1 MKAIAALALLL
12 CIGSA
17 EAQVYKWKDAKGV
30 VHYSD
35 TPDTS
40 HPKAEEVGTAPAS
53 GQAALPYALARAA
66 RNHPVTLYTADKCGA
81 CDQARAFLRQRGIPF
96 SEKTVNSDA
105 DAAALN
111 KAGSDGSL
119 PFLVVGRSKLTGF
132 EAGQWG
138 VALSAADYP
147 ATSIL
152 PPSYRQAEAEAA
164 APVVAPAAPRAAEAA
179 PARRSADT
187 PKPKPRTDLP
197 PGFQF

>member
-12 CIGSA
+12 CFGSA

-35 TPDTS
+35 TPVTS
-40 HPKAEEVGTAPAS
+40 HPKAEEVSSPPAPS
-53 GQAALPYALARAA
+53 QAALPYALARAA
-66 RNHPVTLYTADKCGA
+66 RKHPVTLYTADKCGA

-96 SEKTVNSDA
+96 AEKTVASDA

-111 KAGSDGSL
+111 QAGSDGSL

-138 VALSAADYP
+138 AALSAADYP
-147 ATSIL
+147 ATSML
-152 PPSYRQAEAEAA
+152 PPSYRQAAAEPA
-164 APVVAPAAPRAAEAA
+164 APVAAPAAARASEPA
-179 PARRSADT
+179 PARPAADST
-187 PKPKPRTDLP
+187 PPKPRPDLP

>member
-12 CIGSA
+12 CLGSA
-17 EAQVYKWKDAKGV
+17 QAQVYKWKDAKGV

-40 HPKAEEVGTAPAS
+40 HPKAEEVGNAPAPS
-53 GQAALPYALARAA
+53 QAALPYALARAA
-66 RNHPVTLYTADKCGA
+66 RNHPVTLYTTDKCGA

-96 SEKTVNSDA
+96 SEKTVSSDA

-111 KAGSDGSL
+111 QAGSDGSL
-119 PFLVVGRSKLTGF
+119 PFLTVGRSKLTGF

-138 VALSAADYP
+138 TALSAADYP
-147 ATSIL
+147 ATSVL
-152 PPSYRQAEAEAA
+152 PPTYRQAAAE
-164 APVVAPAAPRAAEAA
+164 PAAPAVSAPVRAAE
-179 PARRSADT
+179 PVPSRRAADT
-187 PKPKPRTDLP
+187 AKPKPRPDLP

>member
-12 CIGSA
+12 CFGSA
-17 EAQVYKWKDAKGV
+17 QAQVYKWKDAKGV

-40 HPKAEEVGTAPAS
+40 HPKAEEVGSAPAPS
-53 GQAALPYALARAA
+53 QAALPYALARAA

-81 CDQARAFLRQRGIPF
+81 CDQGRAFLRQRGIPF
-96 SEKTVNSDA
+96 SEKTVSSDA
-105 DAAALN
+105 DVAALN
-111 KAGSDGSL
+111 QAGSDGSL

-138 VALSAADYP
+138 ATLSAADYP
-147 ATSIL
+147 ASSIL
-152 PPSYRQAEAEAA
+152 PPSYRYSAAEPA
-164 APVVAPAAPRAAEAA
+164 APVVAAPARAAEPA
-179 PARRSADT
+179 PAGGAADT
-187 PKPKPRTDLP
+187 PKPKPRPDLP